1 MEKWQTRVP
10 EFCGMAQIYTLN
22 KDQYNFPLI
31 YKGRESTLITH
42 RDIWSFLNQK
52 GKAIILE
59 TFTVSETKHST
70 GSFPFLHAST
80 SWTI

>member
-1 MEKWQTRVP
+1 
-10 EFCGMAQIYTLN
+10 MAQISTLN

-31 YKGRESTLITH
+31 YKGRESTLITQ

-59 TFTVSETKHST
+59 TFTVSETKRQFSSVQSQRVGHDWAT
-70 GSFPFLHAST
+70 ELN
-80 SWTI
+80 WTDAWFH